1 MSGVDG
7 MVSILAGGSVSEHSS
22 DESCD
27 RLHGGI
33 HWAIRVRSL
42 RRTFADLAS
51 GICAGCVCA
60 LPDYVCSTGPDDPEK
75 SGAWAAGEIRRT
87 AGVEARDSE
96 SNDRAEQ
103 DADAYQTARE
113 IK

>member
-1 MSGVDG
+1 MPGVDG
-7 MVSILAGGSVSEHSS
+7 MVSILAGGAVPEHPA

-27 RLHGGI
+27 RFHGGL
-33 HWAIRVRSL
+33 HWAVCVRSV
-42 RRTFADLAS
+42 RRAFADAAS
-51 GICAGCVCA
+51 RICAGCVYA
-60 LPDYVCSTGPDDPEK
+60 VPDYLCSTGPDDPEK

-103 DADAYQTARE
+103 DADA
-113 IK
+113 